1 VGQLYRLPHLPL
13 THDTDFTLCTL
24 GVHAMKKLI
33 NQTPTRPIRWMLG
46 IIPFFI
52 LLLFYVG
59 ASNAR
64 LAENPNDKLLPAF
77 SSFSDAITRL
87 AFEPSKRTGEYVF
100 WLDTASSLQRLAI
113 GVGVSALIAL
123 VLGVVNGVIP
133 LLRANLS
140 PLVTAISLIP
150 PMAILPVLFI
160 VFGLGELSKV
170 VLIAIGITP
179 FLVRDMQQRTL
190 EIPAEQMIKAQT
202 LGANTWQIILRV
214 VLPQVMPRLIASVRL
229 SLGSAWLFLIAAEAI
244 ASDVGLGY
252 RIFLVRRY
260 LSMDVIIP
268 YVLWITLL
276 AFAIDYVLR
285 LLSQRLYPWFHQQTP
300 EGA

>member
-1 VGQLYRLPHLPL
+1 
-13 THDTDFTLCTL
+13 
-24 GVHAMKKLI
+24 MKKLI
-33 NQTPTRPIRWMLG
+33 NQQPTKPIRWMLG

-52 LLLFYVG
+52 LILLYMG

-100 WLDTASSLQRLAI
+100 WQDTLASVERLAI
-113 GVGVSALIAL
+113 GVGISGLIAL
-123 VLGVVNGVIP
+123 VFGVCNGVIP
-133 LLRANLS
+133 FLRANLS
-140 PLVTAISLIP
+140 PMITAISLIP

-160 VFGLGELSKV
+160 VFGLGELSKI

-179 FLVRDMQQRTL
+179 FLIRDMQQRTL

-202 LGANTWQIILRV
+202 LGANTWQIIVRV
-214 VLPQVMPRLIASVRL
+214 VLPQVMPRLIASIRL

-276 AFAIDYVLR
+276 AFAIDYALR
-285 LLSQRLYPWFHQQTP
+285 MLSQRLYPWFHQQTP